1 MAKKKLYLVLD
12 TETAT
17 LPYAASMTAEDRKT
31 IAISKPLVY
40 DIGWQ
45 LIDAKGNVYSRKN
58 FLIQETFFVPQIF
71 QTAYYAEKRPLYME
85 MLERKEIVVVTWR
98 KLEKFLYEDLLKC
111 DCVAAYNAQFDFVKA
126 IPYTIKYINHLYSS
140 DFLEWEKKENE
151 RCQYIAK
158 NPYRGKGKGNGIP
171 QTFQLYDLSLPILDI
186 WGAACERLLNNA
198 NYKEYCLDNKL
209 FNPSMQYFRTT
220 AETSYQ
226 FLSKNFDFIESH
238 TALDD
243 ARIESELLVKMLNQ
257 HRKKV
262 EPKIEVRPF
271 RTLGTI
277 FQFVTTNPRGK
288 STFPCVQS
296 FCVSTSTKIAAI
308 AKKILYIGAPLSNN
322 LKLYLK
328 CVNFKKKGSGQG
340 IGRFLD
346 FFSFWDLTR
355 LKIHVK
361 IRHTKK

>member
-45 LIDAKGNVYSRKN
+45 LIDAKGNVYSRKS

-71 QTAYYAEKRPLYME
+71 QTAYYASKRPLYMD
-85 MLERKEIVVVTWR
+85 MLQRREILVVTWR

-111 DCVAAYNAQFDFVKA
+111 DYVAAYNAQFDFVKA

-151 RCQYIAK
+151 HCQYMVK

-226 FLSKNFDFIESH
+226 FLAKNFDFIESH

-262 EPKIEVRPF
+262 EPKIEAFPF
-271 RTLGTI
+271 RILGTI

-288 STFPCVQS
+288 
-296 FCVSTSTKIAAI
+296 K
-308 AKKILYIGAPLSNN
+308 YIPMCTELLREYINENCGYNKENSVYWRTIIKQFETL
-322 LKLYLK
+322 LEM
-328 CVNFKKKGSGQG
+328 CEF
-340 IGRFLD
+340 
-346 FFSFWDLTR
+346 
-355 LKIHVK
+355 
-361 IRHTKK
+361 